1 MEETNILRIS
11 YLNIR
16 GQTGLPIQKQ
26 LQIENLL
33 KYSQTDILHLQETDV
48 DQNTF
53 KECLYT
59 ERGSTTII
67 TSVEC
72 T

>member
-1 MEETNILRIS
+1 MEETNILSIS

-53 KECLYT
+53 KECSYI
-59 ERGSTTII
+59 SSNFYVI
-67 TSVEC
+67 
-72 T
+72 